1 MKLCWMQCEKNP
13 SASSFFPQP
22 ALTRKFSGQ
31 KLFASSL
38 AMAPGRCHGIL
49 CDIRKAG
56 NFLEEQSEIT
66 TTAMREKKELSLLC
80 PLQTVSP
87 APCGHLSRLTLWEA
101 SLRKHTQHS
110 LRHCIIVALRHYL
123 FTLPWLFI
131 FFLLYIEPNTASVLM
146 KLCNNSYYY
155 SVALSR
161 TGKCPELPQ
170 FQTVS
175 VVTCL
180 ELTSHYY
187 FKEFA
192 YVLWQNKIFLCRLH
206 LLFLILMWYQCK

>member
-1 MKLCWMQCEKNP
+1 MKLCWIQCEKNP
-13 SASSFFPQP
+13 SVSSFFPQP

-31 KLFASSL
+31 NLFASSL
-38 AMAPGRCHGIL
+38 AMTPGRCHGIL

-66 TTAMREKKELSLLC
+66 TNSSEREERTLFAL
-80 PLQTVSP
+80 PTPVPP

-110 LRHCIIVALRHYL
+110 LRHRIIVALRHYL

-170 FQTVS
+170 LQTVS

-180 ELTSHYY
+180 ELTSHYC

-192 YVLWQNKIFLCRLH
+192 YVLWQNKIFLCRSH